1 MNPTPYESPIQSSSR
16 GLWEKNEYLR
26 LDSIRSEA
34 PVGGEEAA
42 AAPPARSADR
52 EGLEREMSTDREL
65 KKERSL

>member
-1 MNPTPYESPIQSSSR
+1 MGEERIPSI
-16 GLWEKNEYLR
+16 GF
-26 LDSIRSEA
+26 DSIRGA
-34 PVGGEEAA
+34 GGGEEA

>member
-1 MNPTPYESPIQSSSR
+1 MGEERIPSI
-16 GLWEKNEYLR
+16 GF
-26 LDSIRSEA
+26 DSIRGA
-34 PVGGEEAA
+34 GGGEEAA